1 MPSNTPT
8 QPLDNR
14 FPNKLLIGFAVALLL
29 VLTAITGLQQD
40 QDPNTKTQPNNRD
53 LVSSLQPSSTAAA
66 ITWQVF
72 SDLGELD
79 YQVSAAQLEQYP
91 SQKLMKVVRPIV
103 QMTSQDRPP
112 WVISA
117 DRGVITRL
125 PDGQNTDTESDQMT
139 LQGHVVILRQG
150 PGAQTELRLSTTQ
163 LHVFPATQRAQTDTP
178 VQLQHERFTTSS
190 EGLDLNLET
199 GAVIFA
205 QNDGARV
212 ISKLLL
218 RD

>member
-14 FPNKLLIGFAVALLL
+14 FPNKLLIGFGVALLL

-40 QDPNTKTQPNNRD
+40 QDPKTEPSDRG
-53 LVSSLQPSSTAAA
+53 LVSSLQPSSKATA

-91 SQKLMKVVRPIV
+91 SQKLMKVVSPIV

-117 DRGVITRL
+117 DRGEITRL
-125 PDGQNTDTESDQMT
+125 PDGQNTDTQSDQMT
-139 LQGHVVILRQG
+139 LQGHVEILRQG
-150 PGAQTELRLSTTQ
+150 PGAQTELRLSTAQ
-163 LHVFPATQRAQTDTP
+163 LHIFPATQRAQTDTP
-178 VQLQHERFTTSS
+178 VLLQHERFTTSS

-199 GAVIFA
+199 GAVVFA
-205 QNDGARV
+205 QNNGARV
-212 ISKLLL
+212 ISKLIL